1 MKVKGRVQAI
11 RSIRQQFSDV
21 ADPHKREKLINAAMK
36 KGKIKLSALGEIF
49 EFGRKQEIEWARE
62 MANDRADHAAWMRE
76 NNSKGYGTDRKKT
89 NKFKEMRRNAAKG
102 KVKLSKAALQKRLR
116 YGAYGAAAGVGLGA
130 GSLLGNAINRR
141 RKRKNNA

>member
-36 KGKIKLSALGEIF
+36 KSKIKLSALGEIF
-49 EFGRKQEIEWARE
+49 EFEGFNPNGQFIPLP
-62 MANDRADHAAWMRE
+62 
-76 NNSKGYGTDRKKT
+76 SKGDLYAEKRRLE
-89 NKFKEMRRNAAKG
+89 EMRRNAVEG

-116 YGAYGAAAGVGLGA
+116 YGAYGAAVGVGLGA

>member
-49 EFGRKQEIEWARE
+49 EFEGFNPNGQFIPLP
-62 MANDRADHAAWMRE
+62 
-76 NNSKGYGTDRKKT
+76 SKGDLYAEKRRR
-89 NKFKEMRRNAAKG
+89 KEMRESAARAEAE
-102 KVKLSKAALQKRLR
+102 AASRK
-116 YGAYGAAAGVGLGA
+116 
-130 GSLLGNAINRR
+130 S
-141 RKRKNNA
+141 RKRKIIRRGGAAVILGGLGTGLAINARRKKQNA

>member
-36 KGKIKLSALGEIF
+36 KSKIKLSALGEIF
-49 EFGRKQEIEWARE
+49 EFEGFNPNGKFIPLPDKGKDHWDKKKIKDMRQSVARD
-62 MANDRADHAAWMRE
+62 ARIRRA
-76 NNSKGYGTDRKKT
+76 KI
-89 NKFKEMRRNAAKG
+89 MRR
-102 KVKLSKAALQKRLR
+102 
-116 YGAYGAAAGVGLGA
+116 GAYGAAVGVGLGA

-141 RKRKNNA
+141 RKRKDPNNPRYRNIK